1 MVRAKDAFL
10 KLATADTRI
19 VSSRGSAVAGKA
31 RVTEFRDML
40 ATARDRMAAM
50 VNKGMTEEEAQA
62 AKPFADL
69 DAKWAG
75 NERDSIN
82 FVSMAYNSFNRS

>member
-1 MVRAKDAFL
+1 
-10 KLATADTRI
+10 
-19 VSSRGSAVAGKA
+19 VAGRA
-31 RVTEFRDML
+31 QVAEFRDRV

-50 VNKGMTEEEAQA
+50 VGNGMTEEEALA

-75 NERDSIN
+75 IERDSIN
-82 FVSMAYNSFNRS
+82 FIRMAYNSFKRS

>member
-1 MVRAKDAFL
+1 
-10 KLATADTRI
+10 
-19 VSSRGSAVAGKA
+19 VAGRA
-31 RVTEFRDML
+31 RVAEFRDML
-40 ATARDRMAAM
+40 VTARDRMAAM
-50 VNKGMTEEEAQA
+50 VDRGMTEEQAQA

-82 FVSMAYNSFNRS
+82 FVRMAYNSFNRS